1 MLKAR
6 EPLQG
11 LANCTSVME
20 ENKETIHDKARSFRG
35 NSSGSSISNPKQI
48 ANFLPTYIHIMKLC
62 VGLQDILIY
71 IDMER

>member
-1 MLKAR
+1 MTKP
-6 EPLQG
+6 E
-11 LANCTSVME
+11 V
-20 ENKETIHDKARSFRG
+20 RG